1 MQYEKIN
8 VSVALQDTRP
18 KSPTKII
25 LSYLSIHDTNKQISK
40 QTKKSPTRLLL
51 AVQTRAGYL
60 NSLCLFMH
68 KKEEK

>member
-25 LSYLSIHDTNKQISK
+25 LSYLSIHATNKQISK
-40 QTKKSPTRLLL
+40 QTKKISYKTFISCANKGRLLKFSVPL
-51 AVQTRAGYL
+51 HA
-60 NSLCLFMH
+60 
-68 KKEEK
+68 